1 MKKILIIEDD
11 ATLREELRLLL
22 ENGGYAPCVTTDF
35 ENAADEAARLRPD
48 LVLLDILLPDA
59 NGQSILRE
67 IRSGSDIPVV
77 MLTSRGTDAD
87 EIISRSSGADDYVTK
102 PYNPALL
109 LLRIETVLRR
119 TGGRGS
125 EEELTY
131 RGMRLN
137 LLRSSVTYK
146 GAETVLSRNEMN
158 ILHCLLKKRGTIVSR
173 DELMDYLWDRSDF
186 VDDNTLTVNINRLR
200 KRLEGLGF
208 PDVIETRRKQGYMRS
223 EERRCRERV

>member
-35 ENAADEAARLRPD
+35 ENAADEAARIRPD

-59 NGQSILRE
+59 NGQSILRD
-67 IRSGSDIPVV
+67 IRSGSDVPVI
-77 MLTSRGTDAD
+77 MLTSRSTDAD

-208 PDVIETRRKQGYMRS
+208 PDVIETRRKQGYMLI
-223 EERRCRERV
+223 

>member
-22 ENGGYAPCVTTDF
+22 ENGGYAPCIATDF
-35 ENAADEAARLRPD
+35 ENAADEAARIRPD

-59 NGQSILRE
+59 NGQSILRD
-67 IRSGSDIPVV
+67 IRSGSDVPVI
-77 MLTSRGTDAD
+77 MLTSRSTDAD

-125 EEELTY
+125 KEELTY

-208 PDVIETRRKQGYMRS
+208 PDVIETRRKQGYMLI
-223 EERRCRERV
+223 

>member
-22 ENGGYAPCVTTDF
+22 ENGGYAPCITTDF
-35 ENAADEAARLRPD
+35 EKAADEAARIRPD
-48 LVLLDILLPDA
+48 LVLLDILLPDV

-67 IRSGSDIPVV
+67 IRSRSDIPVI
-77 MLTSRGTDAD
+77 MLTSRSTDAD

-208 PDVIETRRKQGYMRS
+208 PDVIETRRKQGYML
-223 EERRCRERV
+223 V

>member
-1 MKKILIIEDD
+1 MKKVLIIEDD
-11 ATLREELRLLL
+11 VTLREELRVLL
-22 ENGGYAPCVTTDF
+22 ENGGYETCITEDF
-35 ENAADEAARLRPD
+35 QNAAAEAARLGPD

-59 NGQSILRE
+59 NGQSVLRE
-67 IRSGSDIPVV
+67 IRSGSDVPVI
-77 MLTSRGTDAD
+77 MLTSRSTDAD

-119 TGGRGS
+119 MGGRHE

-137 LLRSSVTYK
+137 VLRSSVTYQ
-146 GAETVLSRNEMN
+146 GEETVLSRNEMN
-158 ILHCLLKKRGTIVSR
+158 ILHCLLKKQGMIVSR

-200 KRLEGLGF
+200 KKLESMGF
-208 PDVIETRRKQGYMRS
+208 PDVIETRRKQGYMLA
-223 EERRCRERV
+223 

>member
-22 ENGGYAPCVTTDF
+22 ENGGYAPCIATDF
-35 ENAADEAARLRPD
+35 ENAADEAARIRPD

-59 NGQSILRE
+59 NGQSILRD
-67 IRSGSDIPVV
+67 IRSRSDVPVI
-77 MLTSRGTDAD
+77 MLTSRSTDAD

-208 PDVIETRRKQGYMRS
+208 PDVIETRRKQGYMLI
-223 EERRCRERV
+223 

>member
-35 ENAADEAARLRPD
+35 ENAADEAARIRPD

-67 IRSGSDIPVV
+67 IRSGSDIPVI
-77 MLTSRGTDAD
+77 MLTSRSTDAD

-208 PDVIETRRKQGYMRS
+208 PDVIETRRKQGYML
-223 EERRCRERV
+223 V

>member
-1 MKKILIIEDD
+1 MI
-11 ATLREELRLLL
+11 
-22 ENGGYAPCVTTDF
+22 
-35 ENAADEAARLRPD
+35 
-48 LVLLDILLPDA
+48 
-59 NGQSILRE
+59 
-67 IRSGSDIPVV
+67 
-77 MLTSRGTDAD
+77 MLTSRSTDAD

-208 PDVIETRRKQGYMRS
+208 PDVIETRRKQGYMLI
-223 EERRCRERV
+223 

>member
-22 ENGGYAPCVTTDF
+22 ENSGYAPCVTTDF
-35 ENAADEAARLRPD
+35 ENAADEAARIRPD

-59 NGQSILRE
+59 NGQSILRD
-67 IRSGSDIPVV
+67 IRSGSDVPVI
-77 MLTSRGTDAD
+77 MLTSRSTDAD

-208 PDVIETRRKQGYMRS
+208 PDVIETRRKQGYML
-223 EERRCRERV
+223 V

>member
-1 MKKILIIEDD
+1 MKKILIIEDG

-22 ENGGYAPCVTTDF
+22 ENGGYAPCIATDF
-35 ENAADEAARLRPD
+35 ENAADEAARIRPD

-59 NGQSILRE
+59 NGQSILRD
-67 IRSGSDIPVV
+67 IRSGSDVPVI
-77 MLTSRGTDAD
+77 MLTSRSTDAD

-208 PDVIETRRKQGYMRS
+208 PDVIETRRKQGYML
-223 EERRCRERV
+223 V

>member
-35 ENAADEAARLRPD
+35 ENAADEAARIRPD

-59 NGQSILRE
+59 NGQSILRD
-67 IRSGSDIPVV
+67 IRSGSDVPVI
-77 MLTSRGTDAD
+77 MLTSRSTDAD

-119 TGGRGS
+119 TGWRGS

-208 PDVIETRRKQGYMRS
+208 PDVIETRRKQGYML
-223 EERRCRERV
+223 V

>member
-35 ENAADEAARLRPD
+35 ENAADEAARIRPD

-59 NGQSILRE
+59 NGQSILRD
-67 IRSGSDIPVV
+67 IRSGSDVPVI
-77 MLTSRGTDAD
+77 MLTSRSTDAD

-208 PDVIETRRKQGYMRS
+208 PDVIATRRKQGYML
-223 EERRCRERV
+223 V

>member
-22 ENGGYAPCVTTDF
+22 ENGGYAPCIATDF

-59 NGQSILRE
+59 NGQSILRD
-67 IRSGSDIPVV
+67 IRSGSDVPVI
-77 MLTSRGTDAD
+77 MLTSRSTDAD

-208 PDVIETRRKQGYMRS
+208 PDVIETRRKQGYML
-223 EERRCRERV
+223 V

>member
-11 ATLREELRLLL
+11 STLREELRLLL
-22 ENGGYAPCVTTDF
+22 ENGGYAPCIATDF

-208 PDVIETRRKQGYMRS
+208 PDVIETRRKQGYML
-223 EERRCRERV
+223 V

>member
-22 ENGGYAPCVTTDF
+22 ENGGYAPCIATDF
-35 ENAADEAARLRPD
+35 ENAADEAARIRPD

-67 IRSGSDIPVV
+67 IRSGSDVPVI
-77 MLTSRGTDAD
+77 MLTSRSTDAD

-208 PDVIETRRKQGYMRS
+208 PDVIETRRKQGYML
-223 EERRCRERV
+223 V

>member
-67 IRSGSDIPVV
+67 IRSGSDIPVI
-77 MLTSRGTDAD
+77 MLTSRSTDAD
-87 EIISRSSGADDYVTK
+87 EILSRSSGADDYVTK

-208 PDVIETRRKQGYMRS
+208 PDVIETRRKQGYML
-223 EERRCRERV
+223 V

>member
-67 IRSGSDIPVV
+67 IRSGSDIPVI
-77 MLTSRGTDAD
+77 MLTSRSTDAD

-131 RGMRLN
+131 RWMRLN

-208 PDVIETRRKQGYMRS
+208 PDVIETRRKQGYMLI
-223 EERRCRERV
+223 

>member
-22 ENGGYAPCVTTDF
+22 ENGGYAPCIATDF
-35 ENAADEAARLRPD
+35 ENAADEAARIRPD
-48 LVLLDILLPDA
+48 LVLLDTLVADGNA
-59 NGQSILRE
+59 QSILRD
-67 IRSGSDIPVV
+67 IRSGSDVPVI
-77 MLTSRGTDAD
+77 MLTSRSTDAD

-208 PDVIETRRKQGYMRS
+208 PDVIETRRKQGYMLI
-223 EERRCRERV
+223 

>member
-22 ENGGYAPCVTTDF
+22 ENGGYAPCIATDF
-35 ENAADEAARLRPD
+35 ENAADEAARIRPD

-59 NGQSILRE
+59 NGQSILRD
-67 IRSGSDIPVV
+67 IRSGSDVPVI
-77 MLTSRGTDAD
+77 MLTSRSTDAD

-125 EEELTY
+125 KEELTY

-200 KRLEGLGF
+200 KRLEGLGY
-208 PDVIETRRKQGYMRS
+208 PDVIETRRKQGYMLI
-223 EERRCRERV
+223 

>member
-22 ENGGYAPCVTTDF
+22 ENGGYAPCIATDF
-35 ENAADEAARLRPD
+35 ENAADEAARIRPD

-59 NGQSILRE
+59 NGQSILRD
-67 IRSGSDIPVV
+67 IRSGSDVPVI
-77 MLTSRGTDAD
+77 MLTSRSTDAD

-173 DELMDYLWDRSDF
+173 DELTDYLWDRSDF

-208 PDVIETRRKQGYMRS
+208 PDVIETRRKQGYML
-223 EERRCRERV
+223 V

>member
-22 ENGGYAPCVTTDF
+22 ENGGYAPCIATDF
-35 ENAADEAARLRPD
+35 ENAADEAARIRPD

-59 NGQSILRE
+59 NGQSILRDV
-67 IRSGSDIPVV
+67 RSGSDVPVI
-77 MLTSRGTDAD
+77 MLTSRSTDAD

-208 PDVIETRRKQGYMRS
+208 PDVIETRRKQGYMLI
-223 EERRCRERV
+223 

>member
-35 ENAADEAARLRPD
+35 ENAADQAAQLRPD

-67 IRSGSDIPVV
+67 IRSGSDIPVI
-77 MLTSRGTDAD
+77 MLTSRSTDAD

-119 TGGRGS
+119 TGWRGS

-208 PDVIETRRKQGYMRS
+208 PDVIETRRKQGYML
-223 EERRCRERV
+223 V

>member
-22 ENGGYAPCVTTDF
+22 ENGGYAPCIATDF
-35 ENAADEAARLRPD
+35 ENAADEAARIRPD

-59 NGQSILRE
+59 NGQSILRD
-67 IRSGSDIPVV
+67 IRSGSDVPVI
-77 MLTSRGTDAD
+77 MLTSRSTDAD

-158 ILHCLLKKRGTIVSR
+158 ILHCLLKKRGMIVSR

-208 PDVIETRRKQGYMRS
+208 PDVIETRRKQGYML
-223 EERRCRERV
+223 V

>member
-59 NGQSILRE
+59 NGQSILRD
-67 IRSGSDIPVV
+67 IRSGSDVPVI
-77 MLTSRGTDAD
+77 MLTSRSTDAD

-208 PDVIETRRKQGYMRS
+208 PDVIETRRKQGYML
-223 EERRCRERV
+223 V

>member
-22 ENGGYAPCVTTDF
+22 ENGGYAPCIATDF
-35 ENAADEAARLRPD
+35 ENAADEAAQLRPD

-59 NGQSILRE
+59 NGQSILRD
-67 IRSGSDIPVV
+67 IRSGSDVPVI
-77 MLTSRGTDAD
+77 MLTSRSTDAD

-208 PDVIETRRKQGYMRS
+208 PDVIETRRKQGYML
-223 EERRCRERV
+223 V

>member
-119 TGGRGS
+119 TGGSGS

-208 PDVIETRRKQGYMRS
+208 PDVIETRRKQGYML
-223 EERRCRERV
+223 V

>member
-35 ENAADEAARLRPD
+35 ENAADEAAQLRPD

-67 IRSGSDIPVV
+67 IRSGSDIPVI
-77 MLTSRGTDAD
+77 MLTSRSTDAD

-146 GAETVLSRNEMN
+146 GAETVLSRNERN

-208 PDVIETRRKQGYMRS
+208 PDVIETRRKQGYML
-223 EERRCRERV
+223 V

>member
-35 ENAADEAARLRPD
+35 ENAADEAARIRPD

-59 NGQSILRE
+59 NGQSILRD
-67 IRSGSDIPVV
+67 IRSGSDVPVI
-77 MLTSRGTDAD
+77 MLTSRSTDAD

-119 TGGRGS
+119 TGGCGS

-208 PDVIETRRKQGYMRS
+208 PDVIETRRKQGYMLI
-223 EERRCRERV
+223 

>member
-35 ENAADEAARLRPD
+35 ENAADEAARIRPD

-59 NGQSILRE
+59 NGQSILRD
-67 IRSGSDIPVV
+67 IRSGSDVPVI
-77 MLTSRGTDAD
+77 MLTSRSTDAD

-158 ILHCLLKKRGTIVSR
+158 ILHCLLKKRGMIVSR

-208 PDVIETRRKQGYMRS
+208 PDVIETRRKQGYML
-223 EERRCRERV
+223 V

>member
-35 ENAADEAARLRPD
+35 ENAADEAARIRPD

-59 NGQSILRE
+59 NGQSILRD
-67 IRSGSDIPVV
+67 IRSGSDVPVI
-77 MLTSRGTDAD
+77 MLTSRSTDAD

-186 VDDNTLTVNINRLR
+186 VDDKTLTVNINRLR

-208 PDVIETRRKQGYMRS
+208 PDVIETRRKQGYMLI
-223 EERRCRERV
+223 

>member
-22 ENGGYAPCVTTDF
+22 ENGGYAPCIATDF
-35 ENAADEAARLRPD
+35 ENAADEAARIRPD

-59 NGQSILRE
+59 NGQSILRD
-67 IRSGSDIPVV
+67 IRSGSDVPVI
-77 MLTSRGTDAD
+77 MLTSRSTDAD

-146 GAETVLSRNEMN
+146 GVETVLSRNEMN

-208 PDVIETRRKQGYMRS
+208 PDVIETRRKQGYML
-223 EERRCRERV
+223 V

>member
-35 ENAADEAARLRPD
+35 ENAADEAARIRPD

-59 NGQSILRE
+59 NGQSILRD
-67 IRSGSDIPVV
+67 IRSRSDVPVI
-77 MLTSRGTDAD
+77 MLTSRSTDAD

-208 PDVIETRRKQGYMRS
+208 PDVIETRRKQGYML
-223 EERRCRERV
+223 V

>member
-35 ENAADEAARLRPD
+35 ENAADEAARIRPD

-67 IRSGSDIPVV
+67 IRSGSDVPVI
-77 MLTSRGTDAD
+77 MLTSRSTDAD

-208 PDVIETRRKQGYMRS
+208 PDVIETRRKQGYML
-223 EERRCRERV
+223 V

>member
-146 GAETVLSRNEMN
+146 GVETVLSRNEMN

-208 PDVIETRRKQGYMRS
+208 PDVIETRRKQGYML
-223 EERRCRERV
+223 V

>member
-67 IRSGSDIPVV
+67 IRSGSDIPVI
-77 MLTSRGTDAD
+77 MLTSRSTDAD

-119 TGGRGS
+119 TGWRGS

-208 PDVIETRRKQGYMRS
+208 PDVIETRRKQGYML
-223 EERRCRERV
+223 V

>member
-22 ENGGYAPCVTTDF
+22 ENGGYAPCIATDF
-35 ENAADEAARLRPD
+35 ENAADEAARIRPD

-59 NGQSILRE
+59 NGQSILRD
-67 IRSGSDIPVV
+67 IRSGSDVPVI
-77 MLTSRGTDAD
+77 MLTSRSTDAD

-208 PDVIETRRKQGYMRS
+208 PDVIETRRKQGYML
-223 EERRCRERV
+223 V

>member
-22 ENGGYAPCVTTDF
+22 ENGGYAPCIATDF
-35 ENAADEAARLRPD
+35 ENAADEAARIRPD

-67 IRSGSDIPVV
+67 IRSGSDVPVI
-77 MLTSRGTDAD
+77 MLTSRSTDAD

-208 PDVIETRRKQGYMRS
+208 PDVIETRRKQGYMLI
-223 EERRCRERV
+223 